1 MNGESHRAANSA
13 IGKKSKSR
21 HAIRA
26 AGPAD
31 FQSTQKLRIL
41 WKFFRKARLR
51 AWDAADIVARVPPG
65 AQSGRPAI
73 TRAMSATNSAT
84 AEVTPPKDLAA
95 AKGMVNVQ
103 IDGVWHQFP
112 KGTRMIEACRQAGVI
127 VPHYC
132 YHPKLTS
139 PGNCRMCLVQT
150 GMPPR
155 PTPGVEPKRD
165 DLGYEPIGW
174 MPRPV
179 IACANTVAENMGIR
193 TSGELVEK
201 CREGV
206 MEFLLINHPL
216 DCPICDQAGEC
227 RLQEH
232 SVEHGRGESRFVEDK
247 VKKPKNV
254 DIGPRIRL
262 DDERCIMCSR
272 CIRFMDEVAGDPVLG
287 FTQRGTHTT
296 LTVHPGRL
304 LDSNYSLNT
313 ADICPVGALTSN
325 DFRFQ
330 MRVWFLKE
338 TPGIDVNCG
347 TGTNITI
354 WTRGNT
360 IHRITPRQ
368 NNEVNSC
375 WMPDSHR
382 LNFHYIDSDSRL
394 TEPLKGNAPHSPVP
408 WKDAFEHAA
417 GKIKAIDAGQS
428 AIIASGRMTNEELF
442 MVRTLAAKTGIT
454 EISLVPRSG
463 EADDLL
469 VAADRNPNTTGAMLV
484 LNTEDPYARLD
495 SIRDGVR
502 AGRIKCLLVFGEDI
516 VTDAGFTPADL
527 AGLDFLLQ
535 SHILANPTA
544 SLAHLVLPA
553 AAFAE
558 KRGSMVN
565 LAGRIQRLNR
575 AVEMPGQARD
585 DWEILRDLIL
595 AISGGENHA
604 HLIEDVFKPMADAV
618 PQFNGLTLSKI
629 GHHGVQVLD
638 TGYQIPLLANERAA
652 IAAGKIVG

>member
-1 MNGESHRAANSA
+1 MSDSTTA
-13 IGKKSKSR
+13 
-21 HAIRA
+21 
-26 AGPAD
+26 PAEI
-31 FQSTQKLRIL
+31 KL
-41 WKFFRKARLR
+41 
-51 AWDAADIVARVPPG
+51 
-65 AQSGRPAI
+65 
-73 TRAMSATNSAT
+73 
-84 AEVTPPKDLAA
+84 PKDLAA
-95 AKGMVNVQ
+95 EKGMVNVQ

-112 KGTRMIEACRQAGVI
+112 RGTRMIEACRAVQVE

-132 YHPKLTS
+132 YHPKLSS
-139 PGNCRMCLVQT
+139 PGNCRMCLVQM

-155 PTPGVEPKRD
+155 PAPGQEPTRD
-165 DLGYEPIGW
+165 EQGYEPIGW

-179 IACANTVAENMGIR
+179 IACANTVSENMGIR
-193 TSGELVEK
+193 TKGELVEK

-227 RLQEH
+227 RLQEF
-232 SVEHGRGESRFVEDK
+232 SVGFGRGSSRFVDLK

-254 DIGPRIRL
+254 EIGPRIRL

-338 TPGIDVNCG
+338 TKSIDVNCG

-354 WTRGNT
+354 WTRSNK

-368 NNEVNSC
+368 NDEVNSC

-382 LNFHYIDSDSRL
+382 LNFHYVDSDARL
-394 TEPLKGNAPHSPVP
+394 TEPLARGENGTHEATTWSKAM
-408 WKDAFEHAA
+408 AQIAA
-417 GKIKAIDAGQS
+417 KCTGYQANQ
-428 AIIASGRMTNEELF
+428 IAVIGSGRMTNEELF
-442 MVRTLAAKTGIT
+442 LTQTLSQKLGNTAL
-454 EISLVPRSG
+454 SLVPRSG
-463 EADDLL
+463 EADHLL
-469 VAADRNPNTTGAMLV
+469 IAADRNPNTTGAQLIWKKAA
-484 LNTEDPYARLD
+484 PAASLD
-495 SIRDGVR
+495 AIRDGVR
-502 AGRIKCLLVFGEDI
+502 NGQIKVLFSFGEDLI
-516 VTDAGFTPADL
+516 TDAGFTAAEL
-527 AGLDFLLQ
+527 AKLDFHVH

-544 SLAHLVLPA
+544 QVADLVLPA
-553 AAFAE
+553 SAFAE

-565 LAGRIQRLNR
+565 LSGRLQRLN
-575 AVEMPGQARD
+575 AACTPPEQAHD
-585 DWEILRDLIL
+585 DWEILRDLIQAITGEKQDL
-595 AISGGENHA
+595 AM
-604 HLIEDVFKPMADAV
+604 IEQVFKQLSQEV
-618 PQFNGLTLSKI
+618 KEFENLTLSKI
-629 GHHGVQVLD
+629 GDQGLIITSTDHK
-638 TGYQIPLLANERAA
+638 IPLLENERARK
-652 IAAGKIVG
+652 AAGIING

>member
-1 MNGESHRAANSA
+1 MSDSA
-13 IGKKSKSR
+13 
-21 HAIRA
+21 
-26 AGPAD
+26 
-31 FQSTQKLRIL
+31 
-41 WKFFRKARLR
+41 
-51 AWDAADIVARVPPG
+51 
-65 AQSGRPAI
+65 
-73 TRAMSATNSAT
+73 SAT
-84 AEVTPPKDLAA
+84 ADRTLPKDLAA
-95 AKGMVNVQ
+95 EQGMVNVQ
-103 IDGVWHQFP
+103 IDGVWRRVP
-112 KGTRMIEACRQAGVI
+112 KGMRIIEACRKYGTI

-132 YHPKLTS
+132 YHPKLS
-139 PGNCRMCLVQT
+139 APGNCRMCLVQQ

-155 PTPGVEPKRD
+155 LAPGQDAVYDEE
-165 DLGYEPIGW
+165 GYQSIGW
-174 MPRPV
+174 IPRPV

-227 RLQEH
+227 RLQEQ
-232 SVEHGRGESRFVEDK
+232 SVEHGRGVSRFVDRK

-338 TPGIDVNCG
+338 TPSIDVNCG

-368 NNEVNSC
+368 NDEVNSC

-382 LNFHYIDSDSRL
+382 LNFHYIDSETRL
-394 TEPLKGNAPHSPVP
+394 TEPMVKIEGCHQPTGWRDAIQATAERLKSYHS
-408 WKDAFEHAA
+408 
-417 GKIKAIDAGQS
+417 GQI
-428 AIIASGRMTNEELF
+428 AIIASARMTNEELF
-442 MVRTLAAKTGIT
+442 LVRQLAGTLGTNLFT
-454 EISLVPRSG
+454 TVTRHG
-463 EADDLL
+463 EADGMLI
-469 VAADRNPNTTGAMLV
+469 ASDRNPNTTGAAIVWESNDPSGPLGHICDGMRSGDIRALLV
-484 LNTEDPYARLD
+484 L
-495 SIRDGVR
+495 
-502 AGRIKCLLVFGEDI
+502 GENL
-516 VTDAGFTPADL
+516 TAEAGFSAEDL
-527 AGLDFLLQ
+527 AKLDFLAAVQL
-535 SHILANPTA
+535 LAGPTA
-544 SLAHLVLPA
+544 EAADVILPGA
-553 AAFAE
+553 SFAE

-565 LAGRIQRLNR
+565 LSGRIQRLNR
-575 AVEMPGQARD
+575 AVEPLGSTRD
-585 DWEILRDLIL
+585 DWEILRDLDVAL
-595 AISGGENHA
+595 GGATKEL
-604 HLIEDVFKPMADAV
+604 HLIEDVFRAMAACV
-618 PQFNGLTLSKI
+618 PAFADLTLSKI
-629 GHHGVQVLD
+629 GALGKPVID
-638 TGYQIPLLANERAA
+638 TGYRIPLLENERAA
-652 IAAGKIVG
+652 VAAGRING

>member
-1 MNGESHRAANSA
+1 
-13 IGKKSKSR
+13 
-21 HAIRA
+21 
-26 AGPAD
+26 
-31 FQSTQKLRIL
+31 
-41 WKFFRKARLR
+41 
-51 AWDAADIVARVPPG
+51 
-65 AQSGRPAI
+65 
-73 TRAMSATNSAT
+73 MSDTPSAT
-84 AEVTPPKDLAA
+84 AELKLPKDLAA
-95 AKGMVNVQ
+95 AEGMVNVQ
-103 IDGVWHQFP
+103 VDGVWHRFP
-112 KGTRMIEACRQAGVI
+112 KGTRMIEACRQIGTI

-132 YHPKLTS
+132 YHPKLSS
-139 PGNCRMCLVQT
+139 PGNCRMCLVQM

-155 PTPGVEPKRD
+155 PAPGQEPQRD
-165 DLGYEPIGW
+165 DHGYEPIGW
-174 MPRPV
+174 MPRPA

-193 TSGELVEK
+193 TSGDLVEK

-232 SVEHGRGESRFVEDK
+232 SVEHGRGESRFVDMK

-338 TPGIDVNCG
+338 TPTIDVNCG
-347 TGTNITI
+347 TGTNITV

-368 NNEVNSC
+368 NDEVNSC

-382 LNFHYIDSDSRL
+382 LNFHYVDSEARL
-394 TEPLKGNAPHSPVP
+394 TEPLSRSVGVSPTAFQPIAWSDALTAAASRIKAVAP
-408 WKDAFEHAA
+408 
-417 GKIKAIDAGQS
+417 GKI
-428 AIIASGRMTNEELF
+428 AIIASARMTNEELF
-442 MVRTLAAKTGIT
+442 LTRELAGKIGSPHLT
-454 EISLVPRSG
+454 LVPRFG
-463 EADDLL
+463 EPDALL
-469 VAADRNPNTTGAMLV
+469 IAADRNPNTTGAKLV
-484 LNTEDPYARLD
+484 LGTENPFGKLD
-495 SIRDGVR
+495 SIRAAVR
-502 AGRIKCLLVFGEDI
+502 SGEIKALIVLGEDL
-516 VTDAGFTPADL
+516 TAEAGFDTADL
-527 AGLDFLLQ
+527 ANLDFLLQ

-544 SLAHLVLPA
+544 SAAHLVLPS

-565 LAGRIQRLNR
+565 LSGRLQRLNR
-575 AVEMPGQARD
+575 AVEPPGQARD
-585 DWEILRDLIL
+585 DWEILRDLL
-595 AISGGENHA
+595 HALSGGSHDC
-604 HLIEDVFKPMADAV
+604 HLIEDLFKSMAGSI
-618 PQFNGLTLSKI
+618 PEFSGLTLSKI
-629 GHHGVQVLD
+629 GHQGTQVLD

-652 IAAGKIVG
+652 KAAGRING

>member
-1 MNGESHRAANSA
+1 
-13 IGKKSKSR
+13 
-21 HAIRA
+21 
-26 AGPAD
+26 
-31 FQSTQKLRIL
+31 
-41 WKFFRKARLR
+41 
-51 AWDAADIVARVPPG
+51 
-65 AQSGRPAI
+65 
-73 TRAMSATNSAT
+73 MSDTPSAT
-84 AEVTPPKDLAA
+84 AELTLPKDLAA
-95 AKGMVNVQ
+95 GKGMVNVQ
-103 IDGVWHQFP
+103 VNGVWHQFA
-112 KGTRMIEACRQAGVI
+112 KGTRMIEACRETGTI

-132 YHPKLTS
+132 YHPKLSS
-139 PGNCRMCLVQT
+139 PGNCRMCLVQM

-155 PTPGVEPKRD
+155 PTPGQEPQYD
-165 DLGYEPIGW
+165 ENGYLPIGW

-179 IACANTVAENMGIR
+179 IACANTISENMGIR
-193 TSGELVEK
+193 TTGELVEK

-227 RLQEH
+227 RLQEQ
-232 SVEHGRGESRFVEDK
+232 SVEHGRGESRFVDAK

-254 DIGPRIRL
+254 EIGPRIRL

-296 LTVHPGRL
+296 LTVHPDRL

-338 TPGIDVNCG
+338 TPTIDVNCG
-347 TGTNITI
+347 TGTNITV

-368 NNEVNSC
+368 NDEVNST

-382 LNFHYIDSDSRL
+382 LNFHYIDGDARF
-394 TEPLKGNAPHSPVP
+394 TEPLAKEGALHTPTDWPTALKTAAAKLKSVAP
-408 WKDAFEHAA
+408 EQ
-417 GKIKAIDAGQS
+417 I

-442 MVRTLAAKTGIT
+442 LTRALAAELGT
-454 EISLVPRSG
+454 ENLSLVPHFG
-463 EADDLL
+463 EPDALL
-469 VAADRNPNTTGAMLV
+469 IAADRNPNTTGAKLIFE
-484 LNTEDPYARLD
+484 TTYPFEKLD
-495 SIRDGVR
+495 AIREGVR
-502 AGRIKCLLVFGEDI
+502 SGSIKALVVLGEDLI
-516 VTDAGFTPADL
+516 TEAGFHFSDL
-527 AGLDFLLQ
+527 SNLDFLLQ
-535 SHILANPTA
+535 SHVIANSTALA
-544 SLAHLVLPA
+544 AHLVLPA

-565 LAGRIQRLNR
+565 LSGRLQRLNR

-595 AISGGENHA
+595 AISGENNETH
-604 HLIEDVFKPMADAV
+604 HIEDVFKALAGTV
-618 PQFNGLTLSKI
+618 SAFKGLTLSKI
-629 GHHGVQVLD
+629 GHQGTQVTD
-638 TGYQIPLLANERAA
+638 TGHKIPLLENERAR
-652 IAAGKIVG
+652 IATGQING

>member
-1 MNGESHRAANSA
+1 
-13 IGKKSKSR
+13 
-21 HAIRA
+21 
-26 AGPAD
+26 
-31 FQSTQKLRIL
+31 
-41 WKFFRKARLR
+41 
-51 AWDAADIVARVPPG
+51 
-65 AQSGRPAI
+65 
-73 TRAMSATNSAT
+73 MSDTPSAT
-84 AEVTPPKDLAA
+84 AEMNLPKDLAA
-95 AKGMVNVQ
+95 AIGMVNVQ

-112 KGTRMIEACRQAGVI
+112 KGTRMIEACRQARI
-127 VPHYC
+127 TVPHYC
-132 YHPKLTS
+132 YHPKLSS
-139 PGNCRMCLVQT
+139 PGNCRMCLVQM

-155 PTPGVEPKRD
+155 PAPGQEPQRD
-165 DLGYEPIGW
+165 EGGYEIIGW

-179 IACANTVAENMGIR
+179 IACANTIGENMGIR
-193 TSGELVEK
+193 TTGELVEK

-227 RLQEH
+227 RLQEQ
-232 SVEHGRGESRFVEDK
+232 SVQHGRGVSRFVDMK

-272 CIRFMDEVAGDPVLG
+272 CIRFMEEVASDPVLG

-338 TPGIDVNCG
+338 TPTIDVNCG
-347 TGTNITI
+347 TGTNII
-354 WTRGNT
+354 VWARGNK

-368 NNEVNSC
+368 NDEVNSA

-382 LNFHYIDSDSRL
+382 LNFHYIDSAARL
-394 TEPLKGNAPHSPVP
+394 TEPLAWSASVSPSNFVTTT
-408 WKDAFEHAA
+408 WSAA
-417 GKIKAIDAGQS
+417 LTEAAARLKAIPAGQI

-442 MVRTLAAKTGIT
+442 LTRALAA
-454 EISLVPRSG
+454 EIGTNLLSLVPRSG
-463 EADDLL
+463 EADALL
-469 VAADRNPNTTGAMLV
+469 VAADRNPNTTGAKLI
-484 LNTEDPYARLD
+484 LGTETPYSGLAF
-495 SIRDGVR
+495 IRDGVR
-502 AGRIKCLLVFGEDI
+502 DGSIKSLIVLGEDLI
-516 VTDAGFTPADL
+516 TDAGFTADDL
-527 AGLDFLLQ
+527 KQLDFLLQ
-535 SHILANPTA
+535 TSVLANPTA
-544 SLAHLVLPA
+544 ERAHIVLPS

-565 LAGRIQRLNR
+565 LSGRLQRLNR
-575 AVEMPGQARD
+575 AVELPGQAHD

-595 AISGGENHA
+595 ALSGEKNEA
-604 HLIEDVFKPMADAV
+604 HHIEDIFKAIADNV
-618 PQFNGLTLSKI
+618 PEFNGLTLSKI
-629 GHHGVQVLD
+629 GHQGTPIAD
-638 TGYQIPLLANERAA
+638 TGYQIPLLQNERARK
-652 IAAGKIVG
+652 AAGLING